1 MYCSNCGAEINSNA
15 NFCYKCGQKNCQ
27 ASNNTVP
34 KGAVTVYK
42 LTVCWAE
49 QRGMDNKVIDII
61 IDNSPKYQI
70 NNGETIGI
78 PIVEGVHNILF
89 TDQVRKTPMDIIITG
104 NTVLN
109 VRCKKIF
116 GEIVVEY
123 GGNDVLRELR
133 KKD

>member
-49 QRGMDNKVIDII
+49 QRGMDNKVID
-61 IDNSPKYQI
+61 
-70 NNGETIGI
+70 NGETIGI